1 MGNGSN
7 NNEEVEMK
15 VVNAKQLEA
24 VIEASVKGTT
34 AVSVVAETKAR
45 MVKKHRETGEANP
58 FLGAIKRQK
67 KNGLIGFDYQNAVN
81 NQAER
86 EDKAEREAKSRAW
99 GVLSESRLF
108 VHHKGASYLQLK
120 LQSTTD
126 TVYLLNGVEIA
137 EADIKPYL
145 SASRKSSTQE
155 DLDKAVIIND
165 IKLENI
171 KALTMMGETYVL
183 SHSVSEQEKE
193 SNEAVKEIA

>member
-1 MGNGSN
+1 
-7 NNEEVEMK
+7 MK
-15 VVNAKQLEA
+15 VVTAGQLEQ
-24 VIEASVKGTT
+24 VIEGAVKGTT
-34 AVSVVAETKAR
+34 AVSVVSETQVR

-67 KNGLIGFDYQNAVN
+67 KNGMIGFDYQNSVN

-86 EDKAEREAKSRAW
+86 EDKGEREAKSRAW

-120 LQSTTD
+120 LQSVTD
-126 TVYLLNGVEIA
+126 TVYLLDGVEVA

-145 SASRKSSTQE
+145 SASSKSSTQA
-155 DLDKAVIIND
+155 DLEKQVIVND

-183 SHSVSEQEKE
+183 SHGVAEQEKE
-193 SNEAVKEIA
+193 SNSEATVALA